1 MKKSLNV
8 LCIVLVIM
16 MLCACTKDPVS
27 GNNTSTT
34 PPATEEPSGEVK
46 SWDGPI
52 ATSFSGGS
60 GTKDDPYQI
69 ATAAELAY
77 LASRVNN
84 AVETYKNKYIE
95 LTADIDLEGRS
106 WIPIG
111 LSVVYAGG
119 QCFMGSF
126 NGNNHTVTNMLLDDS
141 SVVEIDEGSIN
152 IGLFGVVEDG
162 TIENLIVSN
171 SNMNYSATGYNT
183 VRSGAIVGA
192 VLDGVVKNCSAFVD
206 VHTKYEV
213 SKSNSM
219 DQYNV
224 YALGGIVGIIG
235 RSEIDSCHFI
245 GSIYAAASISSD
257 ELEDDHIDV
266 FVGGVSGDATLS
278 KVLNCSSNGY
288 VTTGFK
294 TGRVKVPS
302 PYIIRYALGGI
313 SGEALG
319 TEMERNLS
327 KTTVTALFDVSE
339 VVSPENTQYMFPG
352 AGGLVGYVSD
362 YKNTPSVINE
372 CASMGDVGID
382 CAVGFI
388 CSGGLVGTLRDDSE
402 LLNSYA
408 IGKVVA
414 ISTEDQIQIG
424 GISGMCLGAY
434 LENCYSSSRLSY
446 SDSRYAAGGIIGY
459 SEEEDGN
466 IVNNCYY
473 QRNATDTNNGIGT
486 PLSKS
491 QMKDP
496 TYYKGFDFD
505 DVWEISD
512 NPEHGYLK
520 LKNVVYD

>member
-16 MLCACTKDPVS
+16 MLCACTKEPVS
-27 GNNTSTT
+27 GNNTNTT

-60 GTKDDPYQI
+60 GTKDDPYRI

-77 LASRVNN
+77 LASQVNN

-95 LTADIDLEGRS
+95 LTADIDLGGRS

-111 LSVVYAGG
+111 LNIVYADG
-119 QCFMGSF
+119 QCFMGTF
-126 NGNNHTVTNMLLDDS
+126 NGNNHTVTNMLLDDF
-141 SVVEIDEGSIN
+141 SVVEIEDGAIN
-152 IGLFGVVEDG
+152 IGLFGVVEYG
-162 TIENLIVSN
+162 TIENLVVSN
-171 SNMNYSATGYNT
+171 SNMNYSVTGYNN
-183 VRSGAIVGA
+183 VSSGAIVGV
-192 VLDGVVKNCSAFVD
+192 VLDGVVRNCSAFVD
-206 VHTKYEV
+206 ITTKYEV
-213 SKSNSM
+213 SESNII
-219 DQYNV
+219 DQYNG
-224 YALGGIVGIIG
+224 YSLGGIVGMILK
-235 RSEIDSCHFI
+235 SEIDSCHFI
-245 GSIYAAASISSD
+245 GSIDAVASISSD
-257 ELEDDHIDV
+257 ELDDDEITV
-266 FVGGVSGDATLS
+266 TVGGVSGDAALS

-288 VTTGFK
+288 VSTGFK

-302 PYIIRYALGGI
+302 TCIIIYALGGI

-327 KTTVTALFDVSE
+327 KTSVTAIFDTSE
-339 VVSPENTQYMFPG
+339 VVSENTQYMSSC
-352 AGGLVGYVSD
+352 AGGLVGSVGY
-362 YKNTPSVINE
+362 YENTPSFINE
-372 CASMGDVGID
+372 CASMGDVAID
-382 CAVGFI
+382 CPVGYS
-388 CSGGLVGTLRDDSE
+388 CSGGLVGFSKCSE

-414 ISTEDQIQIG
+414 TSTEDLIQIG
-424 GISGMCLGAY
+424 GISGMCTRSY

-446 SDSRYAAGGIIGY
+446 SDSRYGGGGIIGY

-466 IVNNCYY
+466 TVINCYY
-473 QRNATDTNNGIGT
+473 QRTATDTNNGIGT

-491 QMKDP
+491 RMKDP